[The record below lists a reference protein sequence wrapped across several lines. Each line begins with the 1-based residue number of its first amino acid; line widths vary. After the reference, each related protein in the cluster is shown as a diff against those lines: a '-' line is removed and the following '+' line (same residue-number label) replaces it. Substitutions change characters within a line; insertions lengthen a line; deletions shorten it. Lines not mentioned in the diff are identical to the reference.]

1 MSLPY
6 FNTTKVNINI
16 EIPNKKSIYCKIIL
30 MKVIKLTES
39 ELSHIIRRVIQTEQD
54 TEDTEKKES
63 TNLIMTLRN
72 FAKGKISVDD
82 LYELDDKIYDIDV
95 NNPLGQ
101 SIITFRFDDEKE
113 FLESIGLDEQDIWF
127 YQALFGYNGYDFQD
141 SYQIEE
147 DFKEGYNVY
156 YDLNEENKEQLKSI
170 AGVIL
175 PEKEYDI
182 ENDEYRMELSRLL
195 LDLFPTEIGWILSDY
210 EVEKEHEMNT
220 VAKMSIKKEFD
231 EPLEN
236 DGITFNYNQDEVS
249 ISVANLLMN
258 SLKLGLWNETAE
270 ESIIRIIQETIGSNP
285 GGWYENSYEYQDD
298 DYFDGVSFNREV
310 NRRFSDIV
318 EKLEEENEDFYTV
331 KDYVD
336 FKNRITSKY
345 KTKTWYEVPK
355 NKNILF
361 YIESISFP
369 NMSVNLNIKDKEN
382 GLFKKLELSEENFT
396 NFLYQYSLDGL
407 ENS

>member
-1 MSLPY
+1 
-6 FNTTKVNINI
+6 
-16 EIPNKKSIYCKIIL
+16 
-30 MKVIKLTES
+30 MKVVKLTES
-39 ELSHIIRRVIQTEQD
+39 ELNYIIRRVIQTEQD
-54 TEDTEKKES
+54 TEDTEQKES

-72 FAKGKISVDD
+72 FAKGKIGVDD
-82 LYELDDKIYDIDV
+82 LYNLDDKIYDIDV

-141 SYQIEE
+141 SYQIQE

-156 YDLNEENKEQLKSI
+156 YELNEENKELLKNI
-170 AGVIL
+170 ANIIL

-182 ENDEYRMELSRLL
+182 ENEEYRMELSHLL
-195 LDLFPTEIGWILSDY
+195 LDLFPTEIEWILGDY

-220 VAKMSIKKEFD
+220 VAKMVVKKEFD

-270 ESIIRIIQETIGSNP
+270 ESIIRIIQESIGSNP
-285 GGWYENSYEYQDD
+285 GGWYENSYEFQDE
-298 DYFDGVSFNREV
+298 DYFDRESFNREV
-310 NRRFSDIV
+310 NRRFSEIV

-345 KTKTWYEVPK
+345 RKKTWYEVPK

-369 NMSVNLNIKDKEN
+369 NMSINLNIKDKES
-382 GLFKKLELSEENFT
+382 GLFKKIELSEENFN

>member
-1 MSLPY
+1 
-6 FNTTKVNINI
+6 
-16 EIPNKKSIYCKIIL
+16 

-39 ELSHIIRRVIQTEQD
+39 ELNHIIRRVIRTEQN
-54 TEDTEKKES
+54 TEDTEQKES

-72 FAKGKISVDD
+72 FAKGKIGVDD
-82 LYELDDKIYDIDV
+82 LYNLDDKIYDIDV

-156 YDLNEENKEQLKSI
+156 YDLNEENKEQLKNI
-170 AGVIL
+170 AGVIF

-210 EVEKEHEMNT
+210 EVEKNYEMNT
-220 VAKMSIKKEFD
+220 VAKMSIEKEFD
-231 EPLEN
+231 EPLKN
-236 DGITFNYNQDEVS
+236 DGITFNYRQDEVS

-258 SLKLGLWNETAE
+258 SIKLALWNETAE
-270 ESIIRIIQETIGSNP
+270 EALIRIIQESIGSNP

-298 DYFDGVSFNREV
+298 EYFDGESFNREV

-382 GLFKKLELSEENFT
+382 GIFKKLELSEENFT
-396 NFLYQYSLDGL
+396 NFLYQYSLDDL

>member
-1 MSLPY
+1 M
-6 FNTTKVNINI
+6 
-16 EIPNKKSIYCKIIL
+16 KI
-30 MKVIKLTES
+30 IKLTES
-39 ELSHIIRRVIQTEQD
+39 ELNHIIRRVIQTEQD
-54 TEDTEKKES
+54 TDDTDKDPS

-72 FAKGKISVDD
+72 FAKGKIGEDA
-82 LYELDDKIYDIDV
+82 LYGLGESIYDV
-95 NNPLGQ
+95 YVKNPLGQ
-101 SIITFRFDDEKE
+101 SIITFRFDDEKG

-141 SYQIEE
+141 SYQIEQ

-156 YDLNEENKEQLKSI
+156 YELNEENKELLKNI
-170 AGVIL
+170 ANIIL

-182 ENDEYRMELSRLL
+182 ENEEYRMELSNLL
-195 LDLFPTEIGWILSDY
+195 LDLFPTEIDWILSDY

-220 VAKMSIKKEFD
+220 VAKMAIKKEFD

-249 ISVANLLMN
+249 ISVGNLLMN

-270 ESIIRIIQETIGSNP
+270 EALIRIIQESIGSNP
-285 GGWYENSYEYQDD
+285 GGWYEQTYDYQDD
-298 DYFDGVSFNREV
+298 EYFDRESFNREV
-310 NRRFSDIV
+310 NRQFNKIV
-318 EKLEEENEDFYTV
+318 EKMEEENEEFYTV

-336 FKNRITSKY
+336 FKNRITSKF
-345 KTKTWYEVPK
+345 KPKTWYEVPK

-369 NMSVNLNIKDKEN
+369 NMSVNLNIKDKEK

>member
-1 MSLPY
+1 M
-6 FNTTKVNINI
+6 
-16 EIPNKKSIYCKIIL
+16 KI
-30 MKVIKLTES
+30 IKLTES
-39 ELSHIIRRVIQTEQD
+39 ELNHIIRRVIQTEQD
-54 TEDTEKKES
+54 TEDNDEILS

-72 FAKGKISVDD
+72 FAKGKIGEDD
-82 LYELDDKIYDIDV
+82 LYGLDDKIYDIDV

-101 SIITFRFDDEKE
+101 TIITFRFDDEKE

-127 YQALFGYNGYDFQD
+127 YQALFSYNGYEFQD
-141 SYQIEE
+141 SYQIEQ

-156 YDLNEENKEQLKSI
+156 YELNEENKELLKNI
-170 AGVIL
+170 ANIIL
-175 PEKEYDI
+175 PEKDYNI
-182 ENDEYRMELSRLL
+182 ENEEYRAELSNLL
-195 LDLFPTEIGWILSDY
+195 LDLFPTEIDRILSDY

-231 EPLEN
+231 EPLKN

-258 SLKLGLWNETAE
+258 SIKLGLWNETAE
-270 ESIIRIIQETIGSNP
+270 EALIRIIQESIGSNP
-285 GGWYENSYEYQDD
+285 GGWYEQTYEYQDD
-298 DYFDGVSFNREV
+298 EYFDRESFNREV
-310 NRRFSDIV
+310 DRQFNKIV
-318 EKLEEENEDFYTV
+318 EKLEEENEEFYTA

-336 FKNRITSKY
+336 FRNRITSKF
-345 KTKTWYEVPK
+345 KPKTWYENPK
-355 NKNILF
+355 DKNILF

-369 NMSVNLNIKDKEN
+369 NMSVNLNIKDKEK

-396 NFLYQYSLDGL
+396 NFLYQYSLDDL

>member
-1 MSLPY
+1 
-6 FNTTKVNINI
+6 
-16 EIPNKKSIYCKIIL
+16 
-30 MKVIKLTES
+30 MKVVKLTES
-39 ELSHIIRRVIQTEQD
+39 ELNYIIRRVIQTEQD
-54 TEDTEKKES
+54 TEDTEQKES

-72 FAKGKISVDD
+72 FAKGKIGVDD
-82 LYELDDKIYDIDV
+82 LYNLDDKIYDIDV

-141 SYQIEE
+141 SYQIQE

-156 YDLNEENKEQLKSI
+156 YELNEENKELLKNI
-170 AGVIL
+170 ANIIL
-175 PEKEYDI
+175 PEKEYNI
-182 ENDEYRMELSRLL
+182 ENEEYRMELSHLL
-195 LDLFPTEIGWILSDY
+195 LDLFPTEIEWILGDY

-220 VAKMSIKKEFD
+220 VAKMVVKKEFD

-236 DGITFNYNQDEVS
+236 DGITFNYYQDEVS

-270 ESIIRIIQETIGSNP
+270 ESIIRIIQESIGSNP
-285 GGWYENSYEYQDD
+285 GGWYENSYEFQDE
-298 DYFDGVSFNREV
+298 DYFDRESFNREV
-310 NRRFSDIV
+310 NRRFSEIV

-345 KTKTWYEVPK
+345 RKKTWYEVPK

-369 NMSVNLNIKDKEN
+369 NMSINLNIKDKES
-382 GLFKKLELSEENFT
+382 GLFKKIELSEENFN